1 MSPPILFK
9 ISICST
15 APGLLAKMLMVV
27 IPLSFA
33 VRITALPK
41 SLSAS
46 FCTITSPANQR
57 QSCLNGPESQSP
69 LYIQIYIVHH
79 ATTCNQNN
87 WDSRCSAKP
96 LWKNPNPLSLWRVM
110 ESFHTEPIFKEYAW
124 KEHKRTINPLA
135 INREDCPKHIS
146 SQASGASSLTHQ
158 GHHTVSPWDCRG
170 NP

>member
-1 MSPPILFK
+1 
-9 ISICST
+9 
-15 APGLLAKMLMVV
+15 MLMVV

-57 QSCLNGPESQSP
+57 QSHSNGPESQSP

-79 ATTCNQNN
+79 ARTCNQNN

-96 LWKNPNPLSLWRVM
+96 LWKNPNPLSLWCVM
-110 ESFHTEPIFKEYAW
+110 ESGFRVYLKGYAW
-124 KEHKRTINPLA
+124 KEHKRTINPLATTNPLA

-158 GHHTVSPWDCRG
+158 GHHTASPSDCRG